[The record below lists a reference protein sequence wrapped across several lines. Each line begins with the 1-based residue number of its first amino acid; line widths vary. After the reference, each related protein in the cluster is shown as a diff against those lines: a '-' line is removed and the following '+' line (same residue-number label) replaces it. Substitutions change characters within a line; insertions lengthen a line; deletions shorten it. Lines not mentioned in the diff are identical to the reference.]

1 MGLEEGARRVVETCL
16 AVKAGEKVLVVADAK
31 THGIG
36 LALFDAATAAD
47 AEAMLALIP
56 PPKGK
61 GEEPP
66 DPLARM
72 MADCDVVILATSQS
86 MTHTAARRMANRAGA
101 RIASLPEVT
110 EEMLATGALTADY
123 LEIQKTTRRLERRLR
138 GAKAVHVTSAAGT
151 DVAFDVTRRDWI
163 TGDTGVCRRKG
174 ETTTLPA
181 GEIFV
186 APVEGTADGRLV
198 FDAVFHGPLKD
209 PVSVVVREGYA
220 AKISGMPG
228 AVLEMNRGG
237 KDGRN
242 FGKFG
247 LGLNPK
253 ARITGNVLEDEKSLG
268 AAHVVFGD
276 NAAYGG
282 TVRCGVRVDAI
293 LTKATVEVDGKAIME
308 GGELRV

>member
-1 MGLEEGARRVVETCL
+1 MGLEEGARRVVESCL
-16 AVKAGEKVLVVADAK
+16 AVKPGEKVLVVADAK
-31 THGIG
+31 THRIG

-163 TGDTGVCRRKG
+163 TGDTGVCHRKG

-198 FDAVFHGPLKD
+198 FDAVFQWPLKD

-220 AKISGMPG
+220 AKISGMPA
-228 AVLEMNRGG
+228 AVREMNRGG

-247 LGLNPK
+247 LGLNPR